1 MKSDLDQGTLAEIEE
16 MIRDWKALGRSLE
29 WIENKLRQP
38 PFSLIDES
46 HRSQALINYRIKNSF
61 SAEPYIRDTS
71 FRDRRITSEGIW
83 YSPEACGDTYWAPV
97 RELIRQDIGDEAL
110 EEVDRSSTAI
120 INSIDCPRGE
130 KVDSR
135 GLVVGYVQ
143 SGKTTNFLSVIAK
156 AADAG
161 YRFIIVL
168 SGMTDA
174 LREQTQQ
181 RFEEKLLAP
190 NGDKWRRMTHPNCD
204 FGASKDDEYQNAAFD
219 LSQPDGRYIA
229 VVKKNGHV
237 LKRLNRFLRSGGVHT
252 AQCPIL
258 VIDDESDQASIN
270 VSKQQKAEI
279 STING
284 QIRSLLENKKVA
296 YIAYTATPFANI
308 LVNPN
313 DVEDIYP
320 RDFITVLNKPKGY
333 FGAED
338 LFGRE
343 ALSHENYEENDG
355 KDMIRIIP
363 DEEAKSLKPPT
374 RQKDRD
380 AGPWSPEVPES
391 LTDAIRWFIMASAAR
406 RFRGQAHKH
415 SSMLIHT
422 AMRTEEHEIT
432 AALVEDEI
440 RGLRAELAGHSPVD
454 DWRSQWEQECAR
466 VPSSDYPDLSTVSF
480 ADIAPLI
487 PEVLGDTKV
496 VIDNSRSD
504 RRLEYGDDRPETVIA
519 IGGNTLARGLTLE
532 GLLSSYFLRNASA
545 YDTLLQMGRWF
556 GFRNGYQDL
565 PRVWLTSELA
575 GWFRDLALVEADL
588 RMEMQRYVEEG
599 ITPLEFQARIRV
611 HPSLE
616 VTSRAKAQ
624 NMRKAKVSYSG
635 SKPQSILF
643 KHRDHEWLSN
653 NIEAAR
659 NLVSSISDGGPVL
672 LGDGPLSNGSYVYR
686 SVDTDDIIAFL
697 RSYRFHEKSTLGKD
711 ANGKLI
717 DYILEEAAE
726 GSITSWNVSFFGRGK
741 TGETGTID
749 LGLPGELQ
757 MISRARMRDG
767 NPEYANIKSLT
778 SPFDR
783 INDAT
788 ADSEVRETLIKS
800 SREKG
805 TSRERRLLEIH
816 DDHAGMGTGHLAI
829 YAIDRNSVPQRS
841 SEKGNMVR
849 EPLRAVDDLIGVCV
863 FFPESSRTNS
873 AVDYVCTVAPEDE
886 VLAAYQTQEEELRAE
901 TERQSEDEL

>member
-1 MKSDLDQGTLAEIEE
+1 MADELDQETLADIEQ
-16 MIRDWKALGRSLE
+16 MIRDWRALGRSLE
-29 WIENKLRQP
+29 WIENNLQKP
-38 PFSLIDES
+38 TYNIDEA
-46 HRSQALINYRIKNSF
+46 HRSQALINHRMKNLF
-61 SAEPYIRDTS
+61 SAEAYIQDST
-71 FRDRRITSEGIW
+71 FRNERITSEGIW
-83 YSPEACGDTYWAPV
+83 YSPEVCGDTYWAPV
-97 RELIRQDIGDEAL
+97 RELIRRDIGDEAL

-120 INSIDCPRGE
+120 VNSIDCPRGE

-313 DVEDIYP
+313 DVDDIYP

-363 DEEAKSLKPPT
+363 DDEAKALKPSS
-374 RQKDRD
+374 KKG
-380 AGPWSPEVPES
+380 AESEPWRPEVPDS

-406 RFRGQAHKH
+406 RVRGQRHKH

-432 AALVEDEI
+432 AALVEDEL
-440 RGLRAELAGHSPVD
+440 RGLRAELTEETARAHWEG
-454 DWRSQWEQECAR
+454 QWEDECSR
-466 VPSSDYPDLSTVSF
+466 VPSSDFPELEKVRF

-487 PEVLGDTKV
+487 SEVLDDTKV

-504 RRLEYGDDRPETVIA
+504 RRLEYSDDTPETVIA

-565 PRVWLTSELA
+565 PRVWLTSDLSV
-575 GWFRDLALVEADL
+575 WFRDLALVEADL
-588 RMEMQRYVEEG
+588 RMEMQRYVEDG

-643 KHRDHEWLSN
+643 NHNDREWLKN
-653 NIEAAR
+653 NIDATR
-659 NLVSSISDGGPVL
+659 NLVASIREGASVL
-672 LGDGPLSNGSYVYR
+672 LGNGPLDNGSYVYR
-686 SVDTDDIIAFL
+686 GVDTDDIIAFL
-697 RSYRFHEKSTLGKD
+697 RSYRFHENSTLGRD
-711 ANGKLI
+711 ASGKLI
-717 DYILEEAAE
+717 NYILDEVAE
-726 GSITSWNVSFFGRGK
+726 GSITSWNVSFFGRR
-741 TGETGTID
+741 TTTDTGTID

-757 MISRARMRDG
+757 MISRARMREG
-767 NPEYANIKSLT
+767 NPAYANIKSLT

-783 INDAT
+783 INDTT
-788 ADSEVRETLIKS
+788 ADNEIRETLIKS
-800 SREKG
+800 STERNK
-805 TSRERRLLEIH
+805 SRERKLLEIH
-816 DDHAGMGTGHLAI
+816 DDHAGMGIGHLAV

-841 SEKGNMVR
+841 SGNGNRVR
-849 EPLRAVDDLIGVCV
+849 EPLNAVDDMIGVCI

-873 AVDYVCTVAPEDE
+873 AVDYVCTVTPDDE
-886 VLAAYQTQEEELRAE
+886 ILAAYQTQEEELRAV
-901 TERQSEDEL
+901 TEKESGGEL